1 MRHLWTQGAVAEAQR
16 EVTERTQSLEQGQ
29 HPRVTQPKASHAPA
43 ARADGPLDA
52 IHQGCGHGET
62 VAEALR
68 VEQTLVDPAADL
80 AQIRQ
85 RREALGPLDIRRV
98 IEGRLG
104 ADAAPLEVLLE
115 VGVLEAHVESGRD
128 PGGDDAGAVAACR
141 WWRGT
146 RQTRRK
152 EQTDPIGTTQIQVL
166 AQDGFEPTPTVDGLV
181 KDLGQAHLHLPQ
193 AQSMS
198 LPSGT
203 VEGRQRPG

>member
-1 MRHLWTQGAVAEAQR
+1 MRHLWTQVAVAEAQR

-62 VAEALR
+62 VAETLR

-104 ADAAPLEVLLE
+104 AYAVVLEILLE
-115 VGVLEAHVESGRD
+115 VGVLEADVESGRD
-128 PGGDDAGAVAACR
+128 PGGDDAGAVAASG

-146 RQTRRK
+146 RQARRK
-152 EQTDPIGTTQIQVL
+152 EQTDTVGTTQTQVL
-166 AQDGFEPTPTVDGLV
+166 ARDGFEQTPP
-181 KDLGQAHLHLPQ
+181 KA
-193 AQSMS
+193 
-198 LPSGT
+198 
-203 VEGRQRPG
+203 GRA